1 MSVSSAQ
8 LPIDRELPLFGSR
21 VDSAAPRGQATD
33 IYNAIEQS
41 QGATGSFVGLL
52 RDSCPTIRLS
62 DLPFEVAQ
70 MILDSRAETIQE
82 FFESWSESLHE
93 QAELDKEA
101 AKRSQMQAESLKRS
115 QGFLL
120 STLDRAV
127 NLGQLSPEEAGRIQ
141 GDDVMAM
148 RLAAGKS
155 VSELETAPVV
165 ASTSD
170 EGHTPVLQEPAMSG
184 VSLRPRED

>member
-8 LPIDRELPLFGSR
+8 LPVDRDLPLFASR
-21 VDSAAPRGQATD
+21 VDSAAPRGQTTD
-33 IYNAIEQS
+33 IYSAIEQS

-52 RDSCPTIRLS
+52 RDACPTIRLS

-93 QAELDKEA
+93 QAKLDKEA
-101 AKRSQMQAESLKRS
+101 SKRSQMQAESLKRS
-115 QGFLL
+115 QSFLL

-141 GDDVMAM
+141 GDDVVAM

-155 VSELETAPVV
+155 VSELETAPV
-165 ASTSD
+165 AGCTSD
-170 EGHTPVLQEPAMSG
+170 EGHTPVLQEPAVSG